1 MKKFLFSQVDFS
13 DENQNVFL
21 VTEKADQQYY

>member
-1 MKKFLFSQVDFS
+1 MKKSLVSQFDFS

-21 VTEKADQQYY
+21 VTEKGDQQYY